1 MIYREDSKNW
11 KVAAGRD
18 KKLTLI
24 YHEMLVDNWYFSF
37 KNKNTGRFI
46 DISNGLIDMLLSKQS
61 FLFMKKIVQFYITEI
76 EPNFN
81 IDAVLTKTQ
90 QELYG
95 LTDLKTNSKIN

>member
-1 MIYREDSKNW
+1 
-11 KVAAGRD
+11 
-18 KKLTLI
+18 
-24 YHEMLVDNWYFSF
+24 
-37 KNKNTGRFI
+37 
-46 DISNGLIDMLLSKQS
+46 MLLSKQS

-95 LTDLKTNSKIN
+95 LTDLRTDNEIN